1 MEESTEYQEMSRY
14 KPHVLLTQE
23 NTQIK
28 DLKHENRGKTALVSS
43 KCLAFLKGIPDST
56 LCAVHRALALS
67 GGAPVCFR
75 ADHGS
80 IPKADASADDGKE
93 RAGYQ
98 TRAQPSPGP
107 CQGAR
112 PLLS

>member
-1 MEESTEYQEMSRY
+1 MEESTEYQELSRY

-28 DLKHENRGKTALVSS
+28 DLQHENRGKMARVSS

-56 LCAVHRALALS
+56 LCAVHRALSLS
-67 GGAPVCFR
+67 GGAPVRFR
-75 ADHGS
+75 ADHGP
-80 IPKADASADDGKE
+80 IPKTDASADDGKE
-93 RAGYQ
+93 RAGYR
-98 TRAQPSPGP
+98 TCAQPSPGS